1 MKALV
6 FLSFLDSLFSRT
18 KIFYIF
24 FNRAANESLEES
36 LDKQIQYL
44 YNSGMWLTK
53 SGSISKN
60 PKVALCGFK
69 VGRSKLH

>member
-1 MKALV
+1 MRVLEGPR
-6 FLSFLDSLFSRT
+6 FLWNMINKT
-18 KIFYIF
+18 QI
-24 FNRAANESLEES
+24 RAANESLEES